1 MYLEKIN
8 SPEDIK
14 QYTAQDRKKLAEEM
28 RQAIIQRV
36 SVHGG
41 HLGPD
46 LGFVEASIA
55 LHTVFNS
62 PEDKIVFD
70 VSHQC
75 NPLLLTARK
84 LMRIMLGTM
93 AQLHLS
99 QNFEHALL
107 ALRLP
112 HSEVFQL
119 QIHIFLNGKFV
130 DKIEVLEH
138 EADATLAIGGAL
150 TLLQMTHFLVIQ
162 PILAL
167 RRTIQ

>member
-62 PEDKIVFD
+62 PEDKIVF
-70 VSHQC
+70 
-75 NPLLLTARK
+75 P
-84 LMRIMLGTM
+84 GT
-93 AQLHLS
+93 L
-99 QNFEHALL
+99 
-107 ALRLP
+107 
-112 HSEVFQL
+112 
-119 QIHIFLNGKFV
+119 
-130 DKIEVLEH
+130 
-138 EADATLAIGGAL
+138 
-150 TLLQMTHFLVIQ
+150 
-162 PILAL
+162 
-167 RRTIQ
+167 